1 MMVRDYSRC
10 RLRPDETRGGIHP
23 YPELLYVLTG
33 KVQITWMGVSYTAGP
48 RALLLL
54 PSDTPHQVIALSK
67 EADIWYAE
75 LDLEGDELFPGMD
88 HNITWNELQCAP
100 ESRPVLDPVFE
111 MTLELV
117 TEAIC
122 SEKISVSEYA
132 KRLCLLDIQKLLLLI
147 RAYLERDSAALSFD
161 RNGGGDTTVALMRF
175 MESRYSQPITL
186 KTLADF
192 VHLNPSYL
200 IRDFKKHTGST
211 PIQYLQM
218 LRMNAATSFLAAT
231 DMSINHVAEQCGYP
245 SIHYFSQSFKKK
257 FGVSPS
263 DWRKKT
269 ALAARTK
276 G

>member
-1 MMVRDYSRC
+1 MMVRDYSCC
-10 RLRPDETRGGIHP
+10 RLMPEETRGGIHP
-23 YPELLYVLTG
+23 YPELLYVLSG
-33 KVQITWMGVSYTAGP
+33 KVQITWRGVCYTASP
-48 RALLLL
+48 RALVLL
-54 PSDTPHQVIALSK
+54 PSDTPHQVVALSK

-75 LDLEGDELFPGMD
+75 LDFGEDELFPGMEN
-88 HNITWNELQCAP
+88 NITWNELQCSP

-122 SEKISVSEYA
+122 TEKISVSEYA
-132 KRLCLLDIQKLLLLI
+132 KRLCLLDIQKLLLFI
-147 RAYLERDSAALSFD
+147 RAYLERDSAVLSFD
-161 RNGGGDTTVALMRF
+161 RNEDGDTTVALMRF

-186 KTLADF
+186 KMLADF

-218 LRMNAATSFLAAT
+218 LRMNAAMCYLAAT

-245 SIHYFSQSFKKK
+245 SIHYFSQLFKKK
-257 FGVSPS
+257 FGVSPT

-269 ALAARTK
+269 KSAARTK
-276 G
+276 R